1 MTWQLI
7 FTEQYNRRAAKFL
20 KRHPDVETQY
30 SKTLELLE
38 LNPHHPSLRL
48 HGLSGRL
55 DGLQSISINL
65 KYRVTIEMIITE
77 SEIVLIN
84 LGDHDAVY

>member
-1 MTWQLI
+1 MTWQLV
-7 FTEQYNRRAAKFL
+7 FTEQYNRRAARFL
-20 KRHPDVETQY
+20 KRHPDVEKQY

-38 LNPHHPSLRL
+38 LNPNHPSLRL

-65 KYRVTIEMIITE
+65 KYRITIEMVITE
-77 SEIVLIN
+77 NEIVLIN
-84 LGDHDAVY
+84 VGDHDVVY

>member
-1 MTWQLI
+1 MTWQLV

-20 KRHPDVETQY
+20 KRHPDAEKQY

-38 LNPHHPSLRL
+38 LNPNHSSLRL

-65 KYRVTIEMIITE
+65 KYRITIEMVIIE
-77 SEIVLIN
+77 NEIVLIN
-84 LGDHDAVY
+84 VGDHDVVY